1 MKKAKFISIILVF
14 CILIGG
20 ASLWLFIKPDNEIS
34 DWERRKLQQFPEIT
48 VERVMD
54 GKFMKEFVS
63 YMTDQFPLRNE
74 FRRLKAN
81 VLFKIYNQKDNG
93 GIYIQDG
100 SASKIDANINQSS
113 IDHFVGRMDKIYN
126 SYLKD
131 SDCKVYFTAVP
142 DKNYFLAEEGGYPH
156 MNYDELYRVLGERLS
171 YMTNIDIRELL
182 EAEDYYTTDTHWKQ
196 EKIVDVANEI
206 RTQMGMTPVTDYE
219 EKTVGDFYGV
229 YYGQSA
235 LPLDPD
241 TIGYLTNEEIE
252 NCTVYNFEKDTTTE
266 VYDLPKYEEAL
277 DSYDIFLSGAVS
289 LLEIDNPK
297 GDKDKELVI
306 FRDSFGSSIAPL
318 LLSGY
323 SKITVVDIR
332 YIATDMVS
340 QFVDFDNQDV
350 LVLYSTMMI
359 NSSLTL
365 K

>member
-20 ASLWLFIKPDNEIS
+20 ASVWLFAKEDSEIS
-34 DWERRKLQQFPEIT
+34 EWERRKLQQFPEIT
-48 VERVMD
+48 FERVMD
-54 GKFMKEFVS
+54 GKFMKEFVT
-63 YMTDQFPLRNE
+63 YMTDQFPLRDE

-100 SASKIDANINQSS
+100 SASKIDASINQNSV
-113 IDHFVGRMDKIYN
+113 DHFIGRIDNIYN

-131 SDCKVYFTAVP
+131 TDCKVYFTAVP
-142 DKNYFLAEEGGYPH
+142 DKNYFLAESGGYPA
-156 MNYDELYRVLGERLS
+156 MDYGELYRILGEKLS
-171 YMTNIDIRELL
+171 YMTQIDIKELL
-182 EAEDYYTTDTHWKQ
+182 EADDYYTTDTHWKQ

-206 RTQMGMTPVTDYE
+206 RQQMGMKPVTDYE
-219 EKTVGDFYGV
+219 EKVLGDFYGV

-241 TIGYLTNEEIE
+241 TIGYLTNDEIE
-252 NCTVYNFEKDTTTE
+252 GCTVHNFEKDSE
-266 VYDLPKYEEAL
+266 GKVYDLEKYEGL
-277 DSYDIFLSGAVS
+277 DPYDIYLSGAVS
-289 LLEIDNPK
+289 LLEITNPK

-306 FRDSFGSSIAPL
+306 FRDSFGSSLSPL

-323 SKITVVDIR
+323 SKITLVDIR
-332 YIATDMVS
+332 YIASDMVS

>member
-20 ASLWLFIKPDNEIS
+20 ASVWLFAKEDSEIS
-34 DWERRKLQQFPEIT
+34 EWERRKLQQFPEIT
-48 VERVMD
+48 FERVMD
-54 GKFMKEFVS
+54 GKFMKEFVT
-63 YMTDQFPLRNE
+63 YMTDQFPLRDE

-100 SASKIDANINQSS
+100 SASKIDASINQNSV
-113 IDHFVGRMDKIYN
+113 DHFIGRIDNIYN

-131 SDCKVYFTAVP
+131 TDCKVYFTAVP
-142 DKNYFLAEEGGYPH
+142 DKNYFLAEKGGYPA
-156 MNYDELYRVLGERLS
+156 MDYDELYRVLGEKLS
-171 YMTNIDIRELL
+171 YMTQINIKELL
-182 EAEDYYTTDTHWKQ
+182 EADDYYTTDTHWKQ

-206 RTQMGMTPVTDYE
+206 RQQMGMKPVTDYE
-219 EKTVGDFYGV
+219 EKVLGDFYGV

-241 TIGYLTNEEIE
+241 TIGYLTNDEIE
-252 NCTVYNFEKDTTTE
+252 GCTVHNFEKDSE
-266 VYDLPKYEEAL
+266 GKVYDLEKYEGL
-277 DSYDIFLSGAVS
+277 DPYDIYLSGAVS
-289 LLEIDNPK
+289 LLEITNPK

-306 FRDSFGSSIAPL
+306 FRDSFGSSLSPL

-323 SKITVVDIR
+323 SKITLVDIR
-332 YIATDMVS
+332 YIASDMVS

>member
-1 MKKAKFISIILVF
+1 MKKAKLISIILVF

-20 ASLWLFIKPDNEIS
+20 ASLWLIVKDDSEIS
-34 DWERRKLQQFPEIT
+34 AWERRKLQQFPEIS

-63 YMTDQFPLRNE
+63 YLTDQFPLRDE

-81 VLFKIYNQKDNG
+81 VLFKVYQQKDNG

-100 SASKIDANINQSS
+100 SASKIDAKINSGS
-113 IDHFVGRMDKIYN
+113 VDHFLGRMDRIYN

-131 SDCKVYFTAVP
+131 SDCKVYYTIVP
-142 DKNYFLAEEGGYPH
+142 DKNYFLAQKGGYPALD
-156 MNYDELYRVLGERLS
+156 YAELYRVVGEEMS
-171 YMTNIDIRELL
+171 VMNEIDIKDLL
-182 EAEDYYTTDTHWKQ
+182 TAEDYYTTDTHWKQ
-196 EKIVDVANEI
+196 ESIVDVANEI
-206 RTQMGMTPVTDYE
+206 RQQMGLAPVTDYE
-219 EKTVGDFYGV
+219 EKTAGDFYGV

-241 TIGYLTNEEIE
+241 TLKYLTNETIE
-252 NCTVYNFEKDTTTE
+252 GCTVKNFEKNTE
-266 VYDLPKYEEAL
+266 TSVYDMEKYEGL
-277 DSYDIFLSGAVS
+277 DPYDIFLSGPVS
-289 LLEIDNPK
+289 VLEINNPK
-297 GDKDKELVI
+297 GDKDRELVI

-318 LLSGY
+318 LIESY
-323 SKITVVDIR
+323 SKVTLVDIR
-332 YIATDMVS
+332 YVATDMVS

-350 LVLYSTMMI
+350 LILYSTMMV

>member
-20 ASLWLFIKPDNEIS
+20 ASLWLFAKEDGEIS
-34 DWERRKLQQFPEIT
+34 EWERRKLQQFPEIT
-48 VERVMD
+48 FERVMD
-54 GKFMKEFVS
+54 GKFMKEFVT
-63 YMTDQFPLRNE
+63 YMTDQFPLRDE

-81 VLFKIYNQKDNG
+81 VLFKVYNQKDNG

-100 SASKIDANINQSS
+100 SASKIDAVINQNSV
-113 IDHFVGRMDKIYN
+113 DHFIGKIDNIYN

-131 SDCKVYFTAVP
+131 TDCKVYYSVIP
-142 DKNYFLAEEGGYPH
+142 DKNYFLAEKGGYPA
-156 MNYDELYRVLGERLS
+156 MDYDELYRVLSEKLS
-171 YMTNIDIRELL
+171 YMTEIEIKNLL

-206 RTQMGMTPVTDYE
+206 RQQMGMKPVTDYT
-219 EKTVGDFYGV
+219 EKTIGDFYGV

-241 TIGYLTNEEIE
+241 TIGYLTNDEIE
-252 NCTVYNFEKDTTTE
+252 NCTVYNFEKNTE
-266 VYDLPKYEEAL
+266 GKVYSLEKYEGL
-277 DSYDIFLSGAVS
+277 DPYDIYLSGAVS
-289 LLEIDNPK
+289 LLEITNPK
-297 GDKDKELVI
+297 GDEDKELVI
-306 FRDSFGSSIAPL
+306 FRDSFGSSLSPL

-323 SKITVVDIR
+323 SKITLVDIR
-332 YIATDMVS
+332 YIASDMVS

-350 LVLYSTMMI
+350 LVIYSTMMI

>member
-20 ASLWLFIKPDNEIS
+20 ASLWLFAKEDGEIS
-34 DWERRKLQQFPEIT
+34 EWERRKLQQFPEIT
-48 VERVMD
+48 FERVMD
-54 GKFMKEFVS
+54 GKFMKEFVT
-63 YMTDQFPLRNE
+63 YMTDQFPLRDE

-81 VLFKIYNQKDNG
+81 VLFKVYNQKDNG

-100 SASKIDANINQSS
+100 SASKIDAVINQNSV
-113 IDHFVGRMDKIYN
+113 DHFIGKIDNIYN

-131 SDCKVYFTAVP
+131 TDCKVYYSVIP
-142 DKNYFLAEEGGYPH
+142 DKNYFLAEKGGYPA
-156 MNYDELYRVLGERLS
+156 MDYDELYRVLSEKLS
-171 YMTNIDIRELL
+171 YMTEIEIKNLL

-196 EKIVDVANEI
+196 EKIVDVANKI
-206 RTQMGMTPVTDYE
+206 RQQMGMKPVTDYT
-219 EKTVGDFYGV
+219 EKTIGDFYGV

-241 TIGYLTNEEIE
+241 TIGYLTNDEIE
-252 NCTVYNFEKDTTTE
+252 NCTVYNFEKNTE
-266 VYDLPKYEEAL
+266 GKVYSLEKYEGL
-277 DSYDIFLSGAVS
+277 DPYDIYLSGAVS
-289 LLEIDNPK
+289 LLEITNPK
-297 GDKDKELVI
+297 GDEDKELVI
-306 FRDSFGSSIAPL
+306 FRDSFGSSLSPL

-323 SKITVVDIR
+323 SKITLVDIR
-332 YIATDMVS
+332 YIASDMVS

-350 LVLYSTMMI
+350 LVIYSTMMI

>member
-20 ASLWLFIKPDNEIS
+20 ASLWLFTKEDGEIS
-34 DWERRKLQQFPEIT
+34 QWERRKLQQFPEIT
-48 VERVMD
+48 FERVMD
-54 GKFMKEFVS
+54 GKFMKEFVT

-100 SASKIDANINQSS
+100 SASKIDASINEGSLT
-113 IDHFVGRMDKIYN
+113 HFIGRMDKIYN
-126 SYLKD
+126 SYLKET
-131 SDCKVYFTAVP
+131 DCKVYFTAVP
-142 DKNYFLAEEGGYPH
+142 DKNYFLAEKGGYPA
-156 MNYDELYRVLGERLS
+156 MDYNELYSILGEKLS
-171 YMTNIDIRELL
+171 YMNIIEIKDLL
-182 EAEDYYTTDTHWKQ
+182 EASDYYTTDTHWKQ

-206 RTQMGMTPVTDYE
+206 RQQMGMKPVTDYE
-219 EKTVGDFYGV
+219 EKNLGDFYGV

-241 TIGYLTNEEIE
+241 TIGYLTNSEIE
-252 NCTVYNFEKDTTTE
+252 NCTVYNFEKDTTGN

-289 LLEIDNPK
+289 LLEINNPN
-297 GDKDKELVI
+297 GDKNKELVI

-323 SKITVVDIR
+323 SKITLIDIR
-332 YIATDMVS
+332 YIATDLVS
-340 QFVDFDNQDV
+340 QFVDFTNQDV

>member
-20 ASLWLFIKPDNEIS
+20 ASLWLFAKEDGEIS
-34 DWERRKLQQFPEIT
+34 QWERRKLQQFPEIT
-48 VERVMD
+48 LERVMD
-54 GKFMKEFVS
+54 GKFMKEFVT
-63 YMTDQFPLRNE
+63 YMTDQFPLRDE

-100 SASKIDANINQSS
+100 SASKIDASINQNSL
-113 IDHFVGRMDKIYN
+113 DHFIDRIDNIYN
-126 SYLKD
+126 SNLKD
-131 SDCKVYFTAVP
+131 TGCKVYFTAVP
-142 DKNYFLAEEGGYPH
+142 DKNYFLAEKGGYPA
-156 MNYDELYRVLGERLS
+156 MDYDELYRVLGDKLS
-171 YMTNIDIRELL
+171 YMTQIDIKELL
-182 EAEDYYTTDTHWKQ
+182 EADDYYNTDTHWKQ

-206 RTQMGMTPVTDYE
+206 RQQMGMKPVTDYT
-219 EKTVGDFYGV
+219 EKTIGDFYGV

-252 NCTVYNFEKDTTTE
+252 GCTVYNFEKNSE
-266 VYDLPKYEEAL
+266 GKVYDLEKYEGL
-277 DSYDIFLSGAVS
+277 DPYDIYLSGAVS
-289 LLEIDNPK
+289 LLEITNPK
-297 GDKDKELVI
+297 GDKNKELVV
-306 FRDSFGSSIAPL
+306 FRDSFGSSLSPL

-323 SKITVVDIR
+323 SKITLIDIR
-332 YIATDMVS
+332 YIASDMVS
-340 QFVDFDNQDV
+340 QFVDFDSQDV
-350 LVLYSTMMI
+350 LVVYSTMMI

>member
-20 ASLWLFIKPDNEIS
+20 ASLWLFAKPDNEIS
-34 DWERRKLQQFPEIT
+34 EWERRKLQQFPEIT
-48 VERVMD
+48 FERVMD
-54 GKFMKEFVS
+54 GKFMKEFVT
-63 YMTDQFPLRNE
+63 YMTDQFPLRDE

-100 SASKIDANINQSS
+100 SASKIDSSINQNSVN
-113 IDHFVGRMDKIYN
+113 HFIGRMDNIYN

-142 DKNYFLAEEGGYPH
+142 DKNYFLAEKGGYPA
-156 MNYDELYRVLGERLS
+156 MDYDELYRVLSERLS
-171 YMTNIDIRELL
+171 YMTQIDIRESL
-182 EAEDYYTTDTHWKQ
+182 EADDYYTTDTHWKQ

-206 RTQMGMTPVTDYE
+206 RAQMGMNATTDYE
-219 EKTVGDFYGV
+219 EKTIGDFYGV

-252 NCTVYNFEKDTTTE
+252 SCTVYNFEKDTTTG
-266 VYDLPKYEEAL
+266 VYDLIKYEEAL

-289 LLEIDNPK
+289 LLEITNPK
-297 GDKDKELVI
+297 GDKDKELVL

-323 SKITVVDIR
+323 SKITLIDIR
-332 YIATDMVS
+332 YIASDMVS
-340 QFVDFDNQDV
+340 QFVDFNNQDV

-359 NSSLTL
+359 NSSLAL

>member
-1 MKKAKFISIILVF
+1 
-14 CILIGG
+14 
-20 ASLWLFIKPDNEIS
+20 
-34 DWERRKLQQFPEIT
+34 
-48 VERVMD
+48 MD
-54 GKFMKEFVS
+54 GKFMKEFVT
-63 YMTDQFPLRNE
+63 YMTDQFPLRDE

-100 SASKIDANINQSS
+100 SASKIDASINQNSV
-113 IDHFVGRMDKIYN
+113 DHFIGRIDNIYN

-131 SDCKVYFTAVP
+131 TDCKVYFTAVP
-142 DKNYFLAEEGGYPH
+142 DKNYFLAEKGGYPA
-156 MNYDELYRVLGERLS
+156 MDYDELYRVLGEKLS
-171 YMTNIDIRELL
+171 YMTQINIKELL
-182 EAEDYYTTDTHWKQ
+182 EADDYYTTDTHWKQ

-206 RTQMGMTPVTDYE
+206 RQQMGMKPVTDYE
-219 EKTVGDFYGV
+219 EKVLGDFYGV

-241 TIGYLTNEEIE
+241 TIGYLTNDEIE
-252 NCTVYNFEKDTTTE
+252 GCTVYNFEKNSE
-266 VYDLPKYEEAL
+266 GKVYDLEKYEGL
-277 DSYDIFLSGAVS
+277 DPYDIYLSGAVS
-289 LLEIDNPK
+289 LLEITNPK

-306 FRDSFGSSIAPL
+306 FRDSFGSSLSPL

-323 SKITVVDIR
+323 SKITLVDIR
-332 YIATDMVS
+332 YIASDMVS

>member
-20 ASLWLFIKPDNEIS
+20 ASLWLFAKEDGEIS
-34 DWERRKLQQFPEIT
+34 EWERRKLQQFPEIT
-48 VERVMD
+48 FERVMD
-54 GKFMKEFVS
+54 GKFMKEFVT
-63 YMTDQFPLRNE
+63 YMTDQFPLRDE

-81 VLFKIYNQKDNG
+81 VLFKVYNQKDNG

-100 SASKIDANINQSS
+100 SASKIDAVINQNSV
-113 IDHFVGRMDKIYN
+113 DHFIGKIDNIYN

-131 SDCKVYFTAVP
+131 TDCKVYYSVIP
-142 DKNYFLAEEGGYPH
+142 DKNYFLAEKGGYPA
-156 MNYDELYRVLGERLS
+156 MDYDELYRVLSEKLS
-171 YMTNIDIRELL
+171 YMTEIEIRNLL

-206 RTQMGMTPVTDYE
+206 RQQMGMKPITDYT
-219 EKTVGDFYGV
+219 EKTIGDFYGV

-241 TIGYLTNEEIE
+241 TIGYLANDEIE
-252 NCTVYNFEKDTTTE
+252 NCTVYNFEKNTE
-266 VYDLPKYEEAL
+266 GKVYSLEKYEGL
-277 DSYDIFLSGAVS
+277 DPYDIYLSGAVS
-289 LLEIDNPK
+289 LLEITNPK
-297 GDKDKELVI
+297 GDEDKELVI
-306 FRDSFGSSIAPL
+306 FRDSFGSSLSPL

-323 SKITVVDIR
+323 SKITLVDIR
-332 YIATDMVS
+332 YIASDMVS

-350 LVLYSTMMI
+350 LVIYSTMMI